1 MTFRS
6 NVPAVRKALDDALV
20 EGMVASTL
28 GASRLIRKTLSQ
40 PGTGRIYRISKGR
53 KSGRNL
59 RAKGFHQASAA
70 GRPPAVNTN
79 RLRQSWTVS
88 QVGGKGLSG
97 NADLDAMIRQYPDR
111 VVLEYGSRVPY
122 ASMLEYGTNR
132 MKARPYVK
140 PTIPYIA
147 SIVPKLFKAAIQRR
161 LRK

>member
-1 MTFRS
+1 
-6 NVPAVRKALDDALV
+6 
-20 EGMVASTL
+20 
-28 GASRLIRKTLSQ
+28 
-40 PGTGRIYRISKGR
+40 
-53 KSGRNL
+53 
-59 RAKGFHQASAA
+59 
-70 GRPPAVNTN
+70 VNTN

-88 QVGGKGLSG
+88 QVGGNGISG
-97 NADLDAMIRQYPDR
+97 NPDLDAMIRQYPDR